1 MTAITP
7 GIVDHDKLAPLA
19 SRFLDVASLAWQ
31 QTRYEG
37 IEAKTLLADPA
48 TGLLTTLMKM
58 EAGAR
63 LPDHEHVDVEQTWVI
78 EGSLECAEGQCT
90 AGNFVW
96 RPAGSRHE
104 AWAGVNGALLLG
116 MFQMPN
122 RFFEDGKQLD
132 FLGEDWEEKWA
143 TVQARQEQAKF
154 A

>member
-7 GIVDHDKLAPLA
+7 GIADHNHLPPLA
-19 SRFLDVASLAWQ
+19 SRFLDVDSLPWQ
-31 QTRYEG
+31 KTRYEG

-58 EAGAR
+58 AAGAR
-63 LPDHEHVDVEQTWVI
+63 LPDHEHVEVEQTWVL
-78 EGSLECAEGQCT
+78 EGSLECAEGRCT

-96 RPAGSRHE
+96 RPAGSRHD
-104 AWAGVNGALLLG
+104 AWAGSKGVLLLG

-122 RFFEDGKQLD
+122 RFFEDGRQLD
-132 FLGEDWEEKWA
+132 FLGEEWEEKWGA
-143 TVQARQEQAKF
+143 LQARQEQAKF

>member
-7 GIVDHDKLAPLA
+7 GVADHNHLPPLA
-19 SRFLDVASLAWQ
+19 SRFLDVDSLPWQ
-31 QTRYEG
+31 KTRYEG
-37 IEAKTLLADPA
+37 IEAKTLLTDPA

-58 EAGAR
+58 AAGAR
-63 LPDHEHVDVEQTWVI
+63 LPDHEHVEVEQTWVL

-104 AWAGVNGALLLG
+104 AWAGSKGVLLLG

-122 RFFEDGKQLD
+122 RFFEDGQELD
-132 FLGEDWEEKWA
+132 FLGEDWENKWSA
-143 TVQARQEQAKF
+143 LQARQEQAKF